1 MKGKSF
7 CMDWLKLFQ
16 SESKWQGINTVNS
29 NLKKCQNNQKINT
42 NKNQNHRKWSE
53 FFEHFALNVTI

>member
-1 MKGKSF
+1 
-7 CMDWLKLFQ
+7 MDWLKLFQ